1 MAILPEEIVVK
12 DIEKL
17 LKSREAWFY
26 KTHGDAFGKSG
37 IPDIIVSYNGVFI
50 TLEVKRHNGGKQ
62 SELQKFH
69 QSEIRSSGGIC
80 EFITDVSQV
89 EEILDGIDKD
99 MVLSW
104 AYL

>member
-17 LKSREAWFY
+17 LKNRGAWFY

-37 IPDIIVSYNGVFI
+37 IPDIIVSYRGVFVS
-50 TLEVKRHNGGKQ
+50 LEVKRHSGGKQ
-62 SELQKFH
+62 SELQKYH
-69 QSEIRSSGGIC
+69 QQEIIKSRGIC

-89 EEILDGIDKD
+89 EEILDEIDENII
-99 MVLSW
+99 LNW
-104 AYL
+104 

>member
-37 IPDIIVSYNGVFI
+37 IPDIIVSYRGYFI
-50 TLEVKRHNGGKQ
+50 SLEVKRHNGGKQ
-62 SELQKFH
+62 SELQKYH
-69 QSEIRSSGGIC
+69 QEEIRKSDGVC
-80 EFITDVSQV
+80 EFITDVVQV
-89 EEILDGIDKD
+89 EELLHNID
-99 MVLSW
+99 LE
-104 AYL
+104 LN